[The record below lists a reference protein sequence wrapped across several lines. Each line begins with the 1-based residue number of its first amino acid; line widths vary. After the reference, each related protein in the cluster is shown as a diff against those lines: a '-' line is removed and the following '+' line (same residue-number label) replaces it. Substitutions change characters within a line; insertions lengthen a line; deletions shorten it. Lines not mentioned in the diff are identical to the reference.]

1 MISRLKG
8 FNTLRNQIVF
18 IFLIVMILVLS
29 IVSVC
34 TFNIVSNL
42 LKANAEKQIQETTEQ
57 VSERVDALYRQI
69 DIISKQVIT
78 DAYVQLLLLDEVEG
92 RTVNFDKRQALMKV
106 INGYQAYGDGIHSF
120 ELYLKDQ
127 SRLFPLNGTT
137 LSHRIDVDWIERARE
152 AGGKLVWIGTDP
164 KDPNLY
170 LGIRQVSLI
179 DRWFSNGGY
188 LLTRVDANY
197 FRIKEEEPNG
207 EFTEFMAILDRQLLP
222 VFSNYDGAVEEILK
236 DNQKTMKID
245 DEDFIVSMERSN
257 VTGWTTVIL
266 KPVNTVMQGLSVLK
280 AAILF
285 SGIIGFFIFLFFSF
299 FLSTMITRPIL
310 NLIKTMRTARG
321 GGLKPITESA
331 SAVEFTELNRTYN
344 QMVENTNHLIG
355 VVYEKELLLSQAELK
370 ALQAQINPHFLY
382 NTLEALY
389 WSLEEK
395 EEELA
400 EVVVA
405 MSNLFRYTISNPKM
419 EEEWVFLKE
428 ELQNVE
434 RYLQIMKMRFG
445 DRLSWKVSAP
455 TDCPV
460 RIPKLLIQ
468 PLVENAIL
476 HGVGNKNGAGMV
488 SVNVEDDRAASR
500 LLIKV
505 MDDGPGID
513 ENTLNSIMQSLK
525 LGKVSSVKGKGM
537 AIANVHKRLQLYF
550 KEYKDSGL
558 CIESSVGQGTSIA
571 FKIPYQ
577 GGV

>member
-1 MISRLKG
+1 MIASLKR

-42 LKANAEKQIQETTEQ
+42 LKANAEKQIQKTTVQ
-57 VSERVDALYRQI
+57 ISERVDALYRQI

-78 DAYVQLLLLDEVEG
+78 DAYVQQLLLDEVEG

-106 INGYQAYGDGIHSF
+106 MNGYHAYGDGIHSF
-120 ELYLKDQ
+120 ELYQKDQ

-137 LSHRIDVDWIERARE
+137 LSHRIDPSWIERARA

-164 KDPNLY
+164 KDPKLY
-170 LGIRQVSLI
+170 IGIRQVSLM

-197 FRIKEEEPNG
+197 FRIKEAPSG
-207 EFTEFMAILDRQLLP
+207 EHSEYMAILDRQMLP
-222 VFSNYDGAVEEILK
+222 VFSNYDGALEEILVEH
-236 DNQKTMKID
+236 QKTMKID
-245 DEDFIVSMERSN
+245 DIDFIVSRETST

-266 KPVNTVMQGLSVLK
+266 TPVSTVMQGLSVLK

-285 SGIIGFFIFLFFSF
+285 SGIIGFFIFSFFSF

-310 NLIKTMRTARG
+310 NLIKTMRTARV
-321 GGLKPITESA
+321 GGLKPIAEGA
-331 SAVEFTELNRTYN
+331 STVEFAELNRTYN

-405 MSNLFRYTISNPKM
+405 MSNLFRYTISNPKL

-434 RYLQIMKMRFG
+434 AYLQIMKMRFG
-445 DRLSWKVSAP
+445 DRLSWQVSAP
-455 TDCPV
+455 PECRV

-488 SVNVEDDRAASR
+488 SVIVEDDKVASR

-550 KEYKDSGL
+550 KEYEDSGL
-558 CIESSVGQGTSIA
+558 CIESSISQGTAIA
-571 FKIPYQ
+571 FIIPY
-577 GGV
+577 